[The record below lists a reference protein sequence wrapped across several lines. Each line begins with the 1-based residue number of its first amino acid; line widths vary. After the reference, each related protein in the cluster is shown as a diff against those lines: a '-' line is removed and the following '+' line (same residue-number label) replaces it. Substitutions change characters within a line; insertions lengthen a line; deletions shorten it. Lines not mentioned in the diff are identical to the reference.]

1 MSIQVRPQM
10 LEALAQVISGGPG
23 NSETKPIG
31 IYRSGPQIESFLRT
45 CGAEVVIQGSRLPSL
60 HASSESVLLRDDAA
74 EVLTRIIE
82 ASAEPA
88 DFRNAKHHQ
97 EVVEYLNTRLRAN
110 GMVLRLFGGRM
121 RCQPLTRSAP
131 VTAGL
136 AGRLAVFDMDT
147 VQADLDRAIQNC
159 DADPEDAVTSASS
172 LLESLCRSILI
183 EMSLPLPEKKDLAS
197 LYKAVREPLALS
209 AARDDLPVEISN
221 DVRAILGGLTTIVQ
235 GVAALRTQAGDAH
248 GRERGHPK
256 IDERIA
262 RLALHTA
269 SAAALFLLE
278 TWERRTG
285 RALPQHHAADTT
297 AIQPTGA

>member
-1 MSIQVRPQM
+1 MGIRIAPQV

-23 NSETKPIG
+23 NSATKPIG

-45 CGAEVVIQGSRLPSL
+45 CGAEVVVQGSRLPSL
-60 HASSESVLLRDDAA
+60 HASLESVLLRDDAA
-74 EVLTRIIE
+74 EVLIRIIE
-82 ASAEPA
+82 ASADPA
-88 DFRNAKHHQ
+88 DFRDANHHQ

-110 GMVLRLFGGRM
+110 GMVLRLFDGRM

-172 LLESLCRSILI
+172 LMESLCRSILI

-235 GVAALRTQAGDAH
+235 GVAAFRTHAGDAH

-256 IDERIA
+256 IDGRIA

-297 AIQPTGA
+297 AIQPTGT

>member
-23 NSETKPIG
+23 NSAAKPIG

-45 CGAEVVIQGSRLPSL
+45 CGAEVVVQGSRLPSL
-60 HASSESVLLRDDAA
+60 HASLESVLLRDDAA

-82 ASAEPA
+82 ASADPA
-88 DFRNAKHHQ
+88 DFRDSKHHQ

-110 GMVLRLFGGRM
+110 GMVLRLFDGRM
-121 RCQPLTRSAP
+121 RCQPLARSAP

-183 EMSLPLPEKKDLAS
+183 EMSLPLPEKKDLTS

-209 AARDDLPVEISN
+209 AARDDLPVEVSN
-221 DVRAILGGLTTIVQ
+221 DVRSILGGLTTIVQ
-235 GVAALRTQAGDAH
+235 GVAALRTHAGDAH

-256 IDERIA
+256 IDGRIA

-285 RALPQHHAADTT
+285 RALPQHHVADTT
-297 AIQPTGA
+297 AIQATGT